1 MSMKTSMTQF
11 KYKVVVTNFWDRND
25 IKGSIP
31 FRTLNEAK
39 RYAKHLMETNPIV
52 FAEVVK

>member
-1 MSMKTSMTQF
+1 MKTSMTQF

-25 IKGSIP
+25 IKGSVP

-39 RYAKHLMETNPIV
+39 SYAKHLMETNPIV